1 MAKTQKKPIK
11 KKTASKKKAE
21 PKKFYGGGGGG
32 PRGYWKGHIRLSL
45 VTFPVELYAAVTETK
60 KIRLHKLSRET
71 GERIH
76 YKDSTESEG
85 VISKSDIVKGYE
97 YEKGHYVEIEDKEL
111 EKLKVESNHTID
123 LVQFTDIRTID
134 PIYFDKP
141 YFIAPDGD
149 IAMEAYV
156 TLRDALRESGKVA
169 LGQITIGG
177 RERIGAIKA
186 CGKGLIIETLRYNYE
201 VREAS
206 KYFEEIDEDVKPN
219 KDQVSLAQQL
229 IKSKSK
235 KFDPKTFKDS
245 YQEGL
250 QEIINAKL
258 AHRKAK
264 LPKARTEP
272 GNVVNIMDALKKSLA
287 QAEKSGSTKKKP
299 KAKVSSKK
307 TKKAA

>member
-1 MAKTQKKPIK
+1 MISSEQIGFIISLILILAVFLM
-11 KKTASKKKAE
+11 
-21 PKKFYGGGGGG
+21 FY
-32 PRGYWKGHIRLSL
+32 
-45 VTFPVELYAAVTETK
+45 VF
-60 KIRLHKLSRET
+60 
-71 GERIH
+71 
-76 YKDSTESEG
+76 
-85 VISKSDIVKGYE
+85 
-97 YEKGHYVEIEDKEL
+97 
-111 EKLKVESNHTID
+111 
-123 LVQFTDIRTID
+123 
-134 PIYFDKP
+134 
-141 YFIAPDGD
+141 
-149 IAMEAYV
+149 
-156 TLRDALRESGKVA
+156 
-169 LGQITIGG
+169 
-177 RERIGAIKA
+177 
-186 CGKGLIIETLRYNYE
+186 
-201 VREAS
+201 
-206 KYFEEIDEDVKPN
+206 
-219 KDQVSLAQQL
+219 